1 MFDNIATKLKVCAV
15 IFTILGVISSIIYG
29 IILFAEDLIGAG
41 VLVIVFGSLSSW
53 VGSFMMYG
61 LGEAIE
67 GIESIQYNTTKT
79 ESKIFHKTQMSNYTV
94 ANSNYKPV
102 TQLSRVKMRCPDCR
116 QEVSI
121 DEHKCPYCGC
131 DVQKYK

>member
-29 IILFAEDLIGAG
+29 IILLSEDLIGAG

-79 ESKIFHKTQMSNYTV
+79 ESKIFHKTQISNYTV
-94 ANSNYKPV
+94 ANSNYKPISK
-102 TQLSRVKMRCPDCR
+102 LSSNKIHCPDCR
-116 QEVSI
+116 QEISAN
-121 DEHKCPYCGC
+121 EQKCPNCGC
-131 DVQKYK
+131 EVQKYK